1 MGKED
6 ENTGDEGILINGGR
20 FLKRQETAVSGHR
33 GGALIGGGR
42 GYTLHCNQ
50 EKDKS
55 ISVHQV
61 LWEL

>member
-1 MGKED
+1 MGKEA
-6 ENTGDEGILINGGR
+6 ENTGDERILINGGR
-20 FLKRQETAVSGHR
+20 FLKRQERAVSGHR

-42 GYTLHCNQ
+42 GTHSTATR
-50 EKDKS
+50 KDKS